1 MPRLVLLNSHKL
13 RRKKMA
19 VKKITPRQVLNFQ
32 LPAEC
37 RQAIQEAAAGRKVRL
52 SGEVRNGKLTINEVT
67 FTKGTESQVSSSKAF
82 TALNAPFI
90 SKAKLTA

>member
-1 MPRLVLLNSHKL
+1 
-13 RRKKMA
+13 MA
-19 VKKITPRQVLNFQ
+19 VKKITSREVMSFQ

-37 RQAIQEAAAGRKVRL
+37 RQAIKETAAGRKVRL
-52 SGEVRNGKLTINEVT
+52 SGQVVNGKLTIDKVA
-67 FTKGTESQVSSSKAF
+67 FTSGAETQVSSSRAF

>member
-1 MPRLVLLNSHKL
+1 
-13 RRKKMA
+13 MA
-19 VKKITPRQVLNFQ
+19 VKKITSRQVMNFQ

-37 RQAIQEAAAGRKVRL
+37 RQAIKETAAGRKVRL
-52 SGEVRNGKLTINEVT
+52 SGEVRNGKLTIDKVS
-67 FTKGTESQVSSSKAF
+67 FIAGTEATVSSSKAF